1 MEQPTVSTF
10 IREVATDTRDRVSL
24 PVGGIRQLGWVPG
37 DRLLVQRLDEDM
49 VLLMRRP
56 KKSTE
61 LGEETYEAAP
71 DAETEAEQLDS
82 GGDVALDPPEA
93 ALPDGQP
100 AVSATAP
107 LERLEQRIA
116 ALERLLANEPTT
128 EAASP
133 AEEPTE
139 STMED
144 EGVGPDAAGLI
155 EPPTDGMAED
165 EPTSEQ
171 AITEVESE
179 TEDEQRAGPVESA
192 IEEGKTAGVEA
203 GEIEEKDEQPD
214 EEMVA
219 EVPSP
224 AEAEAEESEPIKG
237 EAEDA
242 EVNDAKGKD
251 TAANVVAME
260 EAAGPVQEPAGAT
273 AAANE
278 SGDQTDGPSVAHDA
292 VGAGVGAAAGVE
304 AGPAGGVGAGL
315 EAGVALRLFGDML
328 RQVLPEETMGHL
340 EAGRR
345 EGLLALRALLAAGIE
360 RIDAMGDV
368 GAAAKGATD
377 GT

>member
-1 MEQPTVSTF
+1 MVQPTISTF

-24 PVGGIRQLGWVPG
+24 PAGGIRQLGWVPG

-61 LGEETYEAAP
+61 LSDETYEAAP
-71 DAETEAEQLDS
+71 DAEAEAEELDT
-82 GGDVALDPPEA
+82 GRGPALDPPEA
-93 ALPDGQP
+93 SLPNGQP
-100 AVSATAP
+100 AVSATAL

-116 ALERLLANEPTT
+116 ALERLLANEPTS
-128 EAASP
+128 EAGSP
-133 AEEPTE
+133 AEEPAE
-139 STMED
+139 SVMQD
-144 EGVGPDAAGLI
+144 EGAVPEAAGPI
-155 EPPTDGMAED
+155 ELPTDGMAED

-171 AITEVESE
+171 AIAEVESE
-179 TEDEQRAGPVESA
+179 TEDEQRAGPVESE
-192 IEEGKTAGVEA
+192 IEEGKAAGVPA
-203 GEIEEKDEQPD
+203 GEIEEGEQPD
-214 EEMVA
+214 EEIVA
-219 EVPSP
+219 DVSSP
-224 AEAEAEESEPIKG
+224 AETEVEKVEPVKG

-242 EVNDAKGKD
+242 KVDEAKGEVMEAD
-251 TAANVVAME
+251 VLAAVDVA
-260 EAAGPVQEPAGAT
+260 APVQEPSGAT
-273 AAANE
+273 AAAKE
-278 SGDQTDGPSVAHDA
+278 SGDQTGGSSVGHDA
-292 VGAGVGAAAGVE
+292 VGAGVGAAAGVG

-368 GAAAKGATD
+368 GSVAKGATD
-377 GT
+377 GA